1 MMLQNNEIRVISQSR
16 MTRGLLLLEQ
26 GIKIVENE
34 NGNFSISSRTKNAVK
49 YLIKGLL
56 MKRDLQI
63 INHREKKW
71 EYFQS

>member
-1 MMLQNNEIRVISQSR
+1 MMLQNNVIRVISQSR

-34 NGNFSISSRTKNAVK
+34 NGNFSISSRTKNVVK
-49 YLIKGLL
+49 YVIKDLL
-56 MKRDLQI
+56 MKLNLQI
-63 INHREKKW
+63 INNREKKW

>member
-1 MMLQNNEIRVISQSR
+1 MMLQNNEIGVILQSR
-16 MTRGLLLLEQ
+16 MTRGLLVLEQ

-49 YLIKGLL
+49 YVIKGLL
-56 MKRDLQI
+56 MKLDLQV

-71 EYFQS
+71 EYF